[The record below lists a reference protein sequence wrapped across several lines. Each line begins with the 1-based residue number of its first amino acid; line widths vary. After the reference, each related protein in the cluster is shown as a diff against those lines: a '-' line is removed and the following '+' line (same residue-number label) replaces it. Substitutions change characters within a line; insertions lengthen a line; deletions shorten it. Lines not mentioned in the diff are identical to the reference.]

1 MQGNVGWHPAVVGA
15 HRERMAYMNVY
26 PVVKA
31 AGVVVTL
38 MAMASDKVAG

>member
-1 MQGNVGWHPAVVGA
+1 
-15 HRERMAYMNVY
+15 MNVY

-38 MAMASDKVAG
+38 MTMAGDEATG

>member
-1 MQGNVGWHPAVVGA
+1 MGWHPAVVGA

-38 MAMASDKVAG
+38 MTMAGDEATG